1 MVAVVVGAD
10 RIRLFEAWFSFG
22 MDKKFKIY
30 GGYWMHQDALPQ
42 MDDRA
47 IGMIGNSLHYAAG
60 LDTPENKAFVDAFAK
75 KHKRLPS
82 WFSESAYT
90 ASLWT
95 RTAIE
100 QIKGNVEDRAAFL
113 KAMRGSTIKAPR
125 GTLKLDDYD
134 NPIQNVYITRIQK
147 INHPAVGPGAD
158 QRADQDLRERLAV
171 LDLDA
176 RGVPE
181 ARTLQALS
189 PHASIAGG
197 AARRRRPHGAASC
210 AAAIAVSALMHSGI
224 LQAINGISFAALL
237 FLLASG
243 FTLSF
248 GLMRVVNMAHGAYYL
263 LGGYIG
269 LSITRY
275 TGSFALGVLG
285 GGLAIIPL
293 GYLIDRFLIRRTGEN
308 HLAQVLLTVGIAF
321 VMGDVAL
328 KIWGGDNLKVPT
340 PIELRGAIE
349 LPGGIIY
356 PTYRFVLILFGIV
369 VGLSLWL
376 LYRKTQIGAVVRAGV
391 DDREIVSAI
400 GINIDRL
407 FVLVSAL
414 ASFLAGMAGVVGGA
428 FLTLYPGAEWEI
440 LIYALVVVIFGGLGS
455 LEGAMIGALIVGL
468 LDAYGR
474 WLLPEFSYFVLFG
487 PMAILLLFRPR
498 GIFGREG

>member
-1 MVAVVVGAD
+1 
-10 RIRLFEAWFSFG
+10 
-22 MDKKFKIY
+22 
-30 GGYWMHQDALPQ
+30 
-42 MDDRA
+42 
-47 IGMIGNSLHYAAG
+47 
-60 LDTPENKAFVDAFAK
+60 
-75 KHKRLPS
+75 
-82 WFSESAYT
+82 
-90 ASLWT
+90 
-95 RTAIE
+95 
-100 QIKGNVEDRAAFL
+100 
-113 KAMRGSTIKAPR
+113 
-125 GTLKLDDYD
+125 
-134 NPIQNVYITRIQK
+134 
-147 INHPAVGPGAD
+147 
-158 QRADQDLRERLAV
+158 
-171 LDLDA
+171 
-176 RGVPE
+176 
-181 ARTLQALS
+181 
-189 PHASIAGG
+189 
-197 AARRRRPHGAASC
+197 
-210 AAAIAVSALMHSGI
+210 MHSGI
-224 LQAINGISFAALL
+224 IQAINGVSFAALL

-263 LGGYIG
+263 IGGYIG
-269 LSITRY
+269 LSVARY

-285 GGLAIIPL
+285 GGLAVIPI
-293 GYLIDRFLIRRTGEN
+293 GYLIDRYLIRHVGEN

-340 PIELRGAIE
+340 PIELRGAHRAAGRHHLSE
-349 LPGGIIY
+349 
-356 PTYRFVLILFGIV
+356 PTGCVLILFGVV

-407 FVLVSAL
+407 FVLMSAL

-474 WLLPEFSYFVLFG
+474 WLLPELSYFVLFG
-487 PMAILLLFRPR
+487 PMAILLLVRPR